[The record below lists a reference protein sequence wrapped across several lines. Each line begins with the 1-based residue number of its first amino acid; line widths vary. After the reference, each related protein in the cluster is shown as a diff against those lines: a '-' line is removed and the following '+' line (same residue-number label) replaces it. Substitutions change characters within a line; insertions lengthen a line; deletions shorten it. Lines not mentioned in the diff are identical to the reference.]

1 MYAPTK
7 DGGFN
12 MVNIRDFFH
21 ALKNNWVRRYI
32 HGLDNHWADLLDEQ
46 LKYDIYSRYKL
57 LKMGS
62 EHPRVNKIIDLEL
75 PCISDFL
82 NPLEKLTIF
91 SMVKMRLRIIGG
103 SMVQYFITLQS

>member
-32 HGLDNHWADLLDEQ
+32 QGLDDHWADLLDEQ
-46 LKYDIYSRYKL
+46 LKCDIDSRDKL
-57 LKMGS
+57 LKMGP
-62 EHPRVNKIIDLEL
+62 EHPRVNKIIDSEL
-75 PCISDFL
+75 PCISDFFKSL
-82 NPLEKLTIF
+82 KKTQHGI
-91 SMVKMRLRIIGG
+91 
-103 SMVQYFITLQS
+103 